1 MHAMVLRA
9 RGGPLILEERPDP
22 VPGAGEIR
30 IRVEACAV
38 CRTDL
43 HVIDGELPHVH
54 YPVVPGHEIVG
65 IVDALG
71 HGAIAWEVG
80 QRVGLPW
87 LGKTC
92 GHCEYCMAD
101 RENLCDAPIFTGY
114 DRDGGFAS
122 HVVAEAAFAIPMDA
136 FADPVAAAPLL
147 CAGLIGWRSLLAA
160 GEAKTIGLYGF
171 GAAAHVI
178 AQVCRWQGRKV
189 CAFTRAGDRDAQRF
203 ALALGAVW
211 AGGSHDAP
219 PEPLDAA
226 IIFAPAGELVP
237 AALKAVKK
245 GGRVVCGGIYMSD
258 IPSFPYRILWEERQL
273 VSVANLTRR
282 DAAAFLPLAQQAHI
296 KTSTTRYPL
305 RAANQAVSDLRTGRL
320 QGAAVLVPENA

>member
-1 MHAMVLRA
+1 MVLRA
-9 RGGPLILEERPDP
+9 RGGPLIPEERPDP

-71 HGAIAWEVG
+71 RGTIAWEIG
-80 QRVGLPW
+80 QRVGIPW

-114 DRDGGFAS
+114 DRDGGFAT

-147 CAGLIGWRSLLAA
+147 SRR
-160 GEAKTIGLYGF
+160 GEA
-171 GAAAHVI
+171 
-178 AQVCRWQGRKV
+178 
-189 CAFTRAGDRDAQRF
+189 
-203 ALALGAVW
+203 
-211 AGGSHDAP
+211 
-219 PEPLDAA
+219 
-226 IIFAPAGELVP
+226 
-237 AALKAVKK
+237 
-245 GGRVVCGGIYMSD
+245 
-258 IPSFPYRILWEERQL
+258 
-273 VSVANLTRR
+273 
-282 DAAAFLPLAQQAHI
+282 
-296 KTSTTRYPL
+296 
-305 RAANQAVSDLRTGRL
+305 
-320 QGAAVLVPENA
+320 

>member
-71 HGAIAWEVG
+71 HGTIAWEIG
-80 QRVGLPW
+80 QRVGIPW

-189 CAFTRAGDRDAQRF
+189 CAFTRAGDRAAQRF

-273 VSVANLTRR
+273 VSVANLTRH
-282 DAAAFLPLAQQAHI
+282 DAATFLPLARQARI
-296 KTSTTRYPL
+296 KTSTATYPL
-305 RAANQAVSDLRTGRL
+305 RAANEAVNDLREGRVH
-320 QGAAVLVPENA
+320 GAAVLVAA